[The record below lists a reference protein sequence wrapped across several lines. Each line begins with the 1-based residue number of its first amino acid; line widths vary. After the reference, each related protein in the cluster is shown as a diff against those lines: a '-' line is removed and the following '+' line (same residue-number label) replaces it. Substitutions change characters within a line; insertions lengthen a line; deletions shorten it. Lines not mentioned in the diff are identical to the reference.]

1 MTLGQNIQ
9 TARKAKGISQET
21 LAEKIGVS
29 RQALGKWE
37 KDTALPGVDNLQA
50 LAQELGVSV
59 DALLGCAAP
68 DTAAPAVTLNA
79 LRDLLDARDAEAC
92 RRRRGAWLAA
102 AAAAAVLLAV
112 GGGMAARLQT
122 RLDGLA
128 GQYGYLSS
136 ELSRT
141 NNDLSARMQELQN
154 AVRQGESTVLD
165 WGWHPLASLQDDGTM
180 PVEVYVKPRT
190 EQQGAAVT
198 LCVTNGSDTA
208 LYAMQRGQDGV
219 YTARDTVFTLG
230 QDGVYKAQELAF
242 ALGQDYALSVQWS
255 NPDGTTVNENLD
267 TVSFTKD
274 MVEPEILMVESYGSS
289 DKYRV
294 ETVGGEKL
302 LTLAVYPITLEVCA
316 PGWMQIDA
324 VEAQLWQDGADE
336 PTALAVLQSESGTA
350 TDSSWTV
357 YTEWN
362 GTFYNEDTAE
372 GWAYLGGGAHYTLCV
387 RDADGNEWTREVPL
401 FRE

>member
-50 LAQELGVSV
+50 LAKELGVSV

-102 AAAAAVLLAV
+102 AAAAALLLAV

-136 ELSRT
+136 EVSRT
-141 NNDLSARMQELQN
+141 NSDLSARMQELQN

-165 WGWHPLASLQDDGTM
+165 WGWHPLASLQDDGKM

-198 LCVTNGSDTA
+198 LCVTNGGDTA

-219 YTARDTVFTLG
+219 YTAR
-230 QDGVYKAQELAF
+230 ELVF
-242 ALGQDYALSVQWS
+242 ALGQNYALSVQWT

-267 TVSFTKD
+267 TVPFTRD
-274 MVEPEILMVESYGSS
+274 CVEPEILMVQTSGMS
-289 DKYRV
+289 DHYRV
-294 ETVGGEKL
+294 ETVNGEQR

-336 PTALAVLQSESGTA
+336 PTALAVLQSENGTA
-350 TDSSWTV
+350 PDSNVRV

-401 FRE
+401 IRE

>member
-9 TARKAKGISQET
+9 TARKAKGISQEA

-50 LAQELGVSV
+50 LAKELGVSV

-68 DTAAPAVTLNA
+68 DTAAPTVTLNA

-102 AAAAAVLLAV
+102 AAAAALLLAV

-136 ELSRT
+136 EVSRT
-141 NNDLSARMQELQN
+141 NSDLSARMQELQN

-165 WGWHPLASLQDDGTM
+165 WGWHPLASLQDDGKM

-219 YTARDTVFTLG
+219 YTA
-230 QDGVYKAQELAF
+230 QELVF
-242 ALGQDYALSVQWS
+242 ALGQNYALSVQWT

-267 TVSFTKD
+267 TVPFTRD
-274 MVEPEILMVESYGSS
+274 CVEPEILMVQTSGMS
-289 DKYRV
+289 DHYRV
-294 ETVGGEKL
+294 ETVNGEQR

-336 PTALAVLQSESGTA
+336 PTALAVLQSENGTA
-350 TDSSWTV
+350 PDSNVRV

-362 GTFYNEDTAE
+362 GNFYNEDTAE
-372 GWAYLGGGAHYTLCV
+372 GWPYLGGGAHYTLCV

-401 FRE
+401 IRE

>member
-59 DALLGCAAP
+59 DALLGSAAP

-79 LRDLLDARDAEAC
+79 LRDLLDARDAEA
-92 RRRRGAWLAA
+92 RRHRRGAWLAA

-136 ELSRT
+136 EVSRT
-141 NNDLSARMQELQN
+141 NSDLSARMQELQN

-165 WGWHPLASLQDDGTM
+165 WGWHPLASLQDDGKM

-198 LCVTNGSDTA
+198 LCVTTDGDTA

-230 QDGVYKAQELAF
+230 QD
-242 ALGQDYALSVQWS
+242 YALSVQWT

-267 TVSFTKD
+267 TVHFTKD
-274 MVEPEILMVESYGSS
+274 KVEPEILMVEAYGSS
-289 DKYRV
+289 DMYRV
-294 ETVGGEKL
+294 ETVNGEQR
-302 LTLAVYPITLEVCA
+302 LTLAVYPIMLEVCA

-336 PTALAVLQSESGTA
+336 PTAVAVLQSESGGTA

-372 GWAYLGGGAHYTLCV
+372 GWPYLGGGAHYTLCV

-401 FRE
+401 FKD

>member
-9 TARKAKGISQET
+9 TARKAKGISQEA

-50 LAQELGVSV
+50 LAKELGVSV

-102 AAAAAVLLAV
+102 AAAAALLLAV

-136 ELSRT
+136 EVSRT
-141 NNDLSARMQELQN
+141 NSDLSARMQELQN

-165 WGWHPLASLQDDGTM
+165 WGWHPLASLQDDGKM

-198 LCVTNGSDTA
+198 LCVTNGGDTA

-219 YTARDTVFTLG
+219 YTAR
-230 QDGVYKAQELAF
+230 ELVF
-242 ALGQDYALSVQWS
+242 ALGQDYALSVQWT

-267 TVSFTKD
+267 TVPFTKD
-274 MVEPEILMVESYGSS
+274 CVEPEILMVQTSGMS
-289 DKYRV
+289 DHYRV
-294 ETVGGEKL
+294 ETVNGEQR

-336 PTALAVLQSESGTA
+336 PTALAVLQSENGTA
-350 TDSSWTV
+350 PDSNVRV

-362 GTFYNEDTAE
+362 GNFYNEDTAE
-372 GWAYLGGGAHYTLCV
+372 GWPYLGGGAHYTLCV

-401 FRE
+401 IRE

>member
-50 LAQELGVSV
+50 LAKELGVSV

-136 ELSRT
+136 EVSRT

-165 WGWHPLASLQDDGTM
+165 WGWHQLASLQDDGKM

-198 LCVTNGSDTA
+198 LCVTNGGDTA

-219 YTARDTVFTLG
+219 YTAR
-230 QDGVYKAQELAF
+230 ELVF
-242 ALGQDYALSVQWS
+242 ALGQDYALSVQWT

-267 TVSFTKD
+267 TVPFTRD
-274 MVEPEILMVESYGSS
+274 CVEPEILMVQTSGMS
-289 DKYRV
+289 DHYRV
-294 ETVGGEKL
+294 ETVNGEQR

-336 PTALAVLQSESGTA
+336 PTALAVLQSENGTA
-350 TDSSWTV
+350 PDSNVRV

-362 GTFYNEDTAE
+362 GNFYNEDTAE
-372 GWAYLGGGAHYTLCV
+372 GWPYLGGGAHYTLCV

-401 FRE
+401 YRE

>member
-9 TARKAKGISQET
+9 TARKAKGISQEA

-50 LAQELGVSV
+50 LAKELGVSV

-102 AAAAAVLLAV
+102 AAAAALLLAV

-136 ELSRT
+136 EVSRT
-141 NNDLSARMQELQN
+141 NSDLSARMQELQN

-165 WGWHPLASLQDDGTM
+165 WGWHQLASLQDDGKM

-219 YTARDTVFTLG
+219 YTA
-230 QDGVYKAQELAF
+230 QELVF
-242 ALGQDYALSVQWS
+242 ALGQNYALSVQWT

-267 TVSFTKD
+267 TVPFTRD
-274 MVEPEILMVESYGSS
+274 CVEPEILMVQTSGMS
-289 DKYRV
+289 DHYRV
-294 ETVGGEKL
+294 ETVNGEQR

-336 PTALAVLQSESGTA
+336 PTALAVLQSENGTA
-350 TDSSWTV
+350 PDSNVRV

-362 GTFYNEDTAE
+362 GNFYNEDTAE
-372 GWAYLGGGAHYTLCV
+372 GWPYLGGGAHYTLCV

-401 FRE
+401 YRE

>member
-9 TARKAKGISQET
+9 TARKAKGISQEM

-50 LAQELGVSV
+50 LAKELGVSV
-59 DALLGCAAP
+59 DALLGSAAP

-79 LRDLLDARDAEAC
+79 LRDLLDARDAEAR

-112 GGGMAARLQT
+112 GGGLAARLQT

-141 NNDLSARMQELQN
+141 NSDLSARMQELQN

-165 WGWHPLASLQDDGTM
+165 WGWHPLASLQDDGKM

-198 LCVTNGSDTA
+198 LCVTNGRGTA

-219 YTARDTVFTLG
+219 YKTQKLVFT
-230 QDGVYKAQELAF
+230 
-242 ALGQDYALSVQWS
+242 LGQDYALSVQWT

-267 TVSFTKD
+267 TVPFTKD
-274 MVEPEILMVESYGSS
+274 CVEPEILMVQTTGVS
-289 DKYRV
+289 DHYRV
-294 ETVGGEKL
+294 ETVNGEQR

-316 PGWMQIDA
+316 PGWMRIDT

-336 PTALAVLQSESGTA
+336 PTALAVLQSGSSTA
-350 TDSSWTV
+350 PDSNVRV

-372 GWAYLGGGAHYTLCV
+372 GWPYLGGGAHYTLCV

>member
-9 TARKAKGISQET
+9 TARKAKGISQEA

-50 LAQELGVSV
+50 LAKELGVSV

-136 ELSRT
+136 EVSRT

-165 WGWHPLASLQDDGTM
+165 WGWHQLASLQDDGKM

-219 YTARDTVFTLG
+219 YKAR
-230 QDGVYKAQELAF
+230 ELVF
-242 ALGQDYALSVQWS
+242 ALGQDYALSVQWT

-267 TVSFTKD
+267 TVPFTKD
-274 MVEPEILMVESYGSS
+274 CVEPEILMVQTSGMS
-289 DKYRV
+289 DHYRV
-294 ETVGGEKL
+294 ETVNGEQR

-336 PTALAVLQSESGTA
+336 PTALAVLQSENGTA
-350 TDSSWTV
+350 PDSNVRV

-362 GTFYNEDTAE
+362 GNFYNEDTAE
-372 GWAYLGGGAHYTLCV
+372 GWPYLGGGAHYTLCV

-401 FRE
+401 IRE

>member
-50 LAQELGVSV
+50 LAKELGVSV
-59 DALLGCAAP
+59 DALLGSAAP

-79 LRDLLDARDAEAC
+79 LRDLLDARDAEAR

-136 ELSRT
+136 EVSRT
-141 NNDLSARMQELQN
+141 NSDLSARMQELQN

-165 WGWHPLASLQDDGTM
+165 WDWRPLASLQDDGTM
-180 PVEVYVKPRT
+180 PVEVFVKPRT
-190 EQQGAAVT
+190 EQQGAAVA

-208 LYAMQRGQDGV
+208 RYAMQRGQDGV
-219 YTARDTVFTLG
+219 YTVR
-230 QDGVYKAQELAF
+230 ELVL
-242 ALGQDYALSVQWS
+242 ALGQDYALSVQWT

-267 TVSFTKD
+267 TVHFTKD
-274 MVEPEILMVESYGSS
+274 CVEPEILMVQTSGPS
-289 DKYRV
+289 DCYRV
-294 ETVGGEKL
+294 ETVNGEQR

-336 PTALAVLQSESGTA
+336 PTAVAALQSESGTA
-350 TDSSWTV
+350 PDSSMMV

-372 GWAYLGGGAHYTLCV
+372 GWTYLGGGAHYTLCV
-387 RDADGNEWTREVPL
+387 RDVNGNEWTREVPL
-401 FRE
+401 FKD

>member
-9 TARKAKGISQET
+9 TARKAKGISQEA

-50 LAQELGVSV
+50 LAKELGVSV

-68 DTAAPAVTLNA
+68 DTAAPAEPPNA
-79 LRDLLDARDAEAC
+79 LRALLDARDAEAC

-136 ELSRT
+136 EVSRT
-141 NNDLSARMQELQN
+141 NSDLSARMQELQN
-154 AVRQGESTVLD
+154 AVRQGASTVLD
-165 WGWHPLASLQDDGTM
+165 WGWHPLASLQDDGKM

-219 YTARDTVFTLG
+219 YKARELVFT
-230 QDGVYKAQELAF
+230 
-242 ALGQDYALSVQWS
+242 LGQDYALSVQWT

-267 TVSFTKD
+267 TVPFTRD
-274 MVEPEILMVESYGSS
+274 CVEPEILMVQTSGMS
-289 DKYRV
+289 DHYRV
-294 ETVGGEKL
+294 ETVNGEQR

-336 PTALAVLQSESGTA
+336 PTALAVLQSENGTA
-350 TDSSWTV
+350 PDSNVRV

-362 GTFYNEDTAE
+362 GNFYNEDTAE
-372 GWAYLGGGAHYTLCV
+372 GWPYLGGGAHYTLCV

-401 FRE
+401 IRE

>member
-50 LAQELGVSV
+50 LAKELGVSV
-59 DALLGCAAP
+59 DALLGSAAP

-79 LRDLLDARDAEAC
+79 LRDLLDARDAEAR

-136 ELSRT
+136 
-141 NNDLSARMQELQN
+141 DLSARMQELQN

-336 PTALAVLQSESGTA
+336 PTAVAALQSESGTA
-350 TDSSWTV
+350 PASNVMV

-362 GTFYNEDTAE
+362 GTFYNEDTAD
-372 GWAYLGGGAHYTLCV
+372 GWPYLGGEAHYTLCV
-387 RDADGNEWTREVPL
+387 RDTSGNEWTREVPL

>member
-9 TARKAKGISQET
+9 TARKAKGISQEA
-21 LAEKIGVS
+21 LAEKICVS

-50 LAQELGVSV
+50 LAKELGVSV
-59 DALLGCAAP
+59 DALLGSAAP

-79 LRDLLDARDAEAC
+79 MRDLLDARDAEA
-92 RRRRGAWLAA
+92 RRHRRGAWLAA

-141 NNDLSARMQELQN
+141 NSDLSARMQELQN

-165 WGWHPLASLQDDGTM
+165 WDWHPLASLQDDGTM
-180 PVEVYVKPRT
+180 PVEVFVKPRT

-219 YTARDTVFTLG
+219 YTA
-230 QDGVYKAQELAF
+230 QELVF
-242 ALGQDYALSVQWS
+242 ALGQDYALSVQWT

-267 TVSFTKD
+267 TVHFTKE
-274 MVEPEILMVESYGSS
+274 MVEPEILMLETSGSS
-289 DKYRV
+289 DRYRV
-294 ETVGGEKL
+294 ETVNGEQR

-336 PTALAVLQSESGTA
+336 PTAVAALQSESGTA
-350 TDSSWTV
+350 PDSSVMV

-362 GTFYNEDTAE
+362 GTFYNEDTAD
-372 GWAYLGGGAHYTLCV
+372 GWTYLGGGAHYTLCV
-387 RDADGNEWTREVPL
+387 RDTNGNEWTRDVPL
-401 FRE
+401 YRD

>member
-9 TARKAKGISQET
+9 TARKAKGISQEA
-21 LAEKIGVS
+21 LAEKICVS

-50 LAQELGVSV
+50 LAKELGVSV
-59 DALLGCAAP
+59 DALLGSAAP

-79 LRDLLDARDAEAC
+79 LRDLLDARDAEAR

-136 ELSRT
+136 EVSRT
-141 NNDLSARMQELQN
+141 NSDLSARMQELQN

-165 WGWHPLASLQDDGTM
+165 WDWRPLASLQDDGKM
-180 PVEVYVKPRT
+180 PVEVFVKPRT
-190 EQQGAAVT
+190 EQQGAAVA

-219 YTARDTVFTLG
+219 YTAR
-230 QDGVYKAQELAF
+230 ELVF
-242 ALGQDYALSVQWS
+242 ALGQDYALSVQWT

-267 TVSFTKD
+267 TVHFTRD
-274 MVEPEILMVESYGSS
+274 CVEPEILMVQTYGTS
-289 DKYRV
+289 DLYRV
-294 ETVGGEKL
+294 ETVNGEQR

-336 PTALAVLQSESGTA
+336 PTAVAALQSESGTA
-350 TDSSWTV
+350 PDSNVMV

-362 GTFYNEDTAE
+362 GTFYNEDSAD
-372 GWAYLGGGAHYTLCV
+372 GWTYLGGGVHYTLCV
-387 RDADGNEWTREVPL
+387 RDANGNEWTRDVPL
-401 FRE
+401 YRD

>member
-9 TARKAKGISQET
+9 TARKAKGISQEA

-50 LAQELGVSV
+50 LAKELGVSV

-136 ELSRT
+136 EVSRT
-141 NNDLSARMQELQN
+141 NSDLSARMQELQN

-165 WGWHPLASLQDDGTM
+165 WGWHQLASLQDDGKM

-198 LCVTNGSDTA
+198 LCVTNGGDTA

-219 YTARDTVFTLG
+219 YTAR
-230 QDGVYKAQELAF
+230 ELVF
-242 ALGQDYALSVQWS
+242 ALGQNYALSVQWT

-267 TVSFTKD
+267 TVPFTRD
-274 MVEPEILMVESYGSS
+274 CVEPEILMVQTSGMS
-289 DKYRV
+289 DHYRV
-294 ETVGGEKL
+294 ETVNGEQR

-336 PTALAVLQSESGTA
+336 PTALAVLQSENGTA
-350 TDSSWTV
+350 PDSNVRV

-362 GTFYNEDTAE
+362 GNFYNEDTAE
-372 GWAYLGGGAHYTLCV
+372 GWPYLGGGAHYTLCV

-401 FRE
+401 YRE

>member
-50 LAQELGVSV
+50 LAKELGVSV

-136 ELSRT
+136 EVSRT
-141 NNDLSARMQELQN
+141 NSDLSARMQELQN

-165 WGWHPLASLQDDGTM
+165 WGWHPLASLQDDGKM

-219 YTARDTVFTLG
+219 YKARELVFT
-230 QDGVYKAQELAF
+230 
-242 ALGQDYALSVQWS
+242 LGQDYALSVQWT

-267 TVSFTKD
+267 TVPFTRD
-274 MVEPEILMVESYGSS
+274 CVEPEILMVQTSGMS
-289 DKYRV
+289 DHYRV
-294 ETVGGEKL
+294 ETVNGEQR

-336 PTALAVLQSESGTA
+336 PTALAVLQSENGTA
-350 TDSSWTV
+350 PDSNVRV

-362 GTFYNEDTAE
+362 GNFYNEDTAE

-401 FRE
+401 IRE

>member
-9 TARKAKGISQET
+9 TARKAKGISQEA

-50 LAQELGVSV
+50 LAKELGVSV

-102 AAAAAVLLAV
+102 AAAAALLLAV

-136 ELSRT
+136 EVSRT
-141 NNDLSARMQELQN
+141 NSDLSARMQELQN

-165 WGWHPLASLQDDGTM
+165 WGWHQLASLQDDGKM

-219 YTARDTVFTLG
+219 FKARELVFT
-230 QDGVYKAQELAF
+230 
-242 ALGQDYALSVQWS
+242 LGQDYALSVQWT

-267 TVSFTKD
+267 TVPFTKD
-274 MVEPEILMVESYGSS
+274 CVEPEILMVQTSGMS
-289 DKYRV
+289 DHYRV
-294 ETVGGEKL
+294 ETVNGEQR
-302 LTLAVYPITLEVCA
+302 LTLAVYPIALEVCA

-336 PTALAVLQSESGTA
+336 PTALAVLQSENGTA
-350 TDSSWTV
+350 PDSNVRV

-362 GTFYNEDTAE
+362 GNFYKEDTAE

-401 FRE
+401 IRE

>member
-9 TARKAKGISQET
+9 TARKAKGISQEV

-50 LAQELGVSV
+50 LAKELGVSV
-59 DALLGCAAP
+59 DALLGSAAP

-79 LRDLLDARDAEAC
+79 LRDLLDARDAEAR

-112 GGGMAARLQT
+112 GGCMAARLQT

-141 NNDLSARMQELQN
+141 NSDLSARMQELQN

-165 WGWHPLASLQDDGTM
+165 WDWHPLASLQDDGTM
-180 PVEVYVKPRT
+180 PVEVFVKPRT

-198 LCVTNGSDTA
+198 LCVTTGNDTA

-219 YTARDTVFTLG
+219 YTA
-230 QDGVYKAQELAF
+230 QELVF
-242 ALGQDYALSVQWS
+242 ALGQDYALSVQWT

-267 TVSFTKD
+267 TVHFTRD
-274 MVEPEILMVESYGSS
+274 CVEPEILMVQTYGTS
-289 DKYRV
+289 DLYRV
-294 ETVGGEKL
+294 ETVNGEQR

-336 PTALAVLQSESGTA
+336 PTAVAALQSESGTA
-350 TDSSWTV
+350 PDSSVTV

-362 GTFYNEDTAE
+362 GTFYNEDSAE
-372 GWAYLGGGAHYTLCV
+372 GWTYLGGGAHYTLCV
-387 RDADGNEWTREVPL
+387 RDANGSEWTRDVPL
-401 FRE
+401 YRD

>member
-9 TARKAKGISQET
+9 TARKAKGISQEA

-50 LAQELGVSV
+50 LAKELGVSV

-136 ELSRT
+136 EVSRT
-141 NNDLSARMQELQN
+141 NSDLSARMQELQN

-165 WGWHPLASLQDDGTM
+165 WGWHPLASLQDDGKM

-219 YTARDTVFTLG
+219 YTA
-230 QDGVYKAQELAF
+230 QELVF
-242 ALGQDYALSVQWS
+242 ALGQNYALSVQWT

-267 TVSFTKD
+267 TVPFTKD
-274 MVEPEILMVESYGSS
+274 CVEPEILMVQTSGMS
-289 DKYRV
+289 DHYRV
-294 ETVGGEKL
+294 ETVNGEQR
-302 LTLAVYPITLEVCA
+302 LTLAVYPIALEVCA

-336 PTALAVLQSESGTA
+336 PTALAVLQSENGTA
-350 TDSSWTV
+350 PDSNVRV

-362 GTFYNEDTAE
+362 GNFYNEDTAE
-372 GWAYLGGGAHYTLCV
+372 GWPYLGGGAHYTLCV

-401 FRE
+401 IRE

>member
-9 TARKAKGISQET
+9 TARKAKGISQEA

-50 LAQELGVSV
+50 LAKELGVSV

-136 ELSRT
+136 EVSRT
-141 NNDLSARMQELQN
+141 NSDLSARMQELQN

-165 WGWHPLASLQDDGTM
+165 WGWHQLASLQDDGKM

-219 YTARDTVFTLG
+219 YKARELVFT
-230 QDGVYKAQELAF
+230 
-242 ALGQDYALSVQWS
+242 LGQDYALSVQWT

-267 TVSFTKD
+267 TVPFTKD
-274 MVEPEILMVESYGSS
+274 CVEPEILMVQTSGMS
-289 DKYRV
+289 DHYRV
-294 ETVGGEKL
+294 ETVNGEQR

-336 PTALAVLQSESGTA
+336 PTALAVLQSENGTA
-350 TDSSWTV
+350 PDSNVRV

-362 GTFYNEDTAE
+362 GNFYNEDTAE
-372 GWAYLGGGAHYTLCV
+372 GWPYLGGGAHYTLCV

-401 FRE
+401 IRE

>member
-9 TARKAKGISQET
+9 TARKAKGISQEA

-50 LAQELGVSV
+50 LAKELGVSV

-79 LRDLLDARDAEAC
+79 LRDLLDARDAEAY

-102 AAAAAVLLAV
+102 AAAAALLLAV

-136 ELSRT
+136 EVSRT
-141 NNDLSARMQELQN
+141 NSDLSARMQELQN

-165 WGWHPLASLQDDGTM
+165 WGWHPLASLQDDGKM

-219 YTARDTVFTLG
+219 YTA
-230 QDGVYKAQELAF
+230 QELVF
-242 ALGQDYALSVQWS
+242 ALGQNYALSVQWT

-267 TVSFTKD
+267 TVPFTRD
-274 MVEPEILMVESYGSS
+274 CVEPEILMVQTSGMS
-289 DKYRV
+289 DHYRV
-294 ETVGGEKL
+294 ETVNGEQR

-336 PTALAVLQSESGTA
+336 PTALAVLQSENGTA
-350 TDSSWTV
+350 PDSNVRV

-401 FRE
+401 IRE

>member
-136 ELSRT
+136 EVSRT
-141 NNDLSARMQELQN
+141 NSDLSARMQELQN

-165 WGWHPLASLQDDGTM
+165 WGWHPLASLQDDGKM

-198 LCVTNGSDTA
+198 LCVTTDGDTA

-219 YTARDTVFTLG
+219 YTVRDTVF
-230 QDGVYKAQELAF
+230 
-242 ALGQDYALSVQWS
+242 ALGQNYVLSVQWT

-274 MVEPEILMVESYGSS
+274 MVEPEIQMVESYGSS
-289 DKYRV
+289 DMYRV
-294 ETVGGEKL
+294 ETVNGEQR
-302 LTLAVYPITLEVCA
+302 LTLAVYPITLEICA

-350 TDSSWTV
+350 PDSNVRV

-401 FRE
+401 FKD

>member
-50 LAQELGVSV
+50 LAKELGVSV
-59 DALLGCAAP
+59 DALLGSAAP

-102 AAAAAVLLAV
+102 VAAAAVLLAV

-165 WGWHPLASLQDDGTM
+165 WGWHPLASLQDDGKM

-198 LCVTNGSDTA
+198 LCVNNGSDTA

-219 YTARDTVFTLG
+219 Y
-230 QDGVYKAQELAF
+230 KAQELVF
-242 ALGQDYALSVQWS
+242 ALGQDYALSVQWT

-267 TVSFTKD
+267 TVPFTKD
-274 MVEPEILMVESYGSS
+274 CVEPEILMVQTYSAS
-289 DKYRV
+289 DHYRV
-294 ETVGGEKL
+294 ETVNGEQR
-302 LTLAVYPITLEVCA
+302 LTLAVYPISLEVCA

-336 PTALAVLQSESGTA
+336 PTALAVLQSGSSTA
-350 TDSSWTV
+350 PDSNVRV

-372 GWAYLGGGAHYTLCV
+372 GWPYLGGGAHYTLCV
-387 RDADGNEWTREVPL
+387 RDTSGNEWTREVPL
-401 FRE
+401 YRD

>member
-9 TARKAKGISQET
+9 TARKAKGISQEA

-50 LAQELGVSV
+50 LAKELGVSV

-68 DTAAPAVTLNA
+68 DTAAPTVTLNA

-136 ELSRT
+136 EVSRT
-141 NNDLSARMQELQN
+141 NSDLSARMQELQN

-165 WGWHPLASLQDDGTM
+165 WGWHPLASLQDDGKM

-219 YTARDTVFTLG
+219 YTA
-230 QDGVYKAQELAF
+230 QELVF
-242 ALGQDYALSVQWS
+242 ALGQNYALSVQWT

-267 TVSFTKD
+267 TVPFTRD
-274 MVEPEILMVESYGSS
+274 CVEPEILMVQTSGMS
-289 DKYRV
+289 DHYRV
-294 ETVGGEKL
+294 ETVNGEQR

-336 PTALAVLQSESGTA
+336 PTALAVLQSENGTA
-350 TDSSWTV
+350 PDSNVRV

-362 GTFYNEDTAE
+362 GNFYNEDTAE
-372 GWAYLGGGAHYTLCV
+372 GWPYLGGGAHYTLCV

-401 FRE
+401 IRE

>member
-50 LAQELGVSV
+50 LAKELGVSV
-59 DALLGCAAP
+59 DALLGSAAP

-79 LRDLLDARDAEAC
+79 LRDLLDARDAEAR

-141 NNDLSARMQELQN
+141 NSDLSARMQELQN

-165 WGWHPLASLQDDGTM
+165 WDWHPLASLQDDGTM
-180 PVEVYVKPRT
+180 PVEVFVKPRT

-219 YTARDTVFTLG
+219 YTAR
-230 QDGVYKAQELAF
+230 ELVF
-242 ALGQDYALSVQWS
+242 ALGQDYALSVQWT

-267 TVSFTKD
+267 TVHFTKD
-274 MVEPEILMVESYGSS
+274 CVEPEILMVQTYGTS
-289 DKYRV
+289 DQYRV
-294 ETVGGEKL
+294 ETVNGEQR

-324 VEAQLWQDGADE
+324 VEAQLWQEGADE
-336 PTALAVLQSESGTA
+336 PTAVAALQSESGTA
-350 TDSSWTV
+350 PDSNVMV

-362 GTFYNEDTAE
+362 GTFYNEDTAD
-372 GWAYLGGGAHYTLCV
+372 GWTYLGGGVHYTLCV
-387 RDADGNEWTREVPL
+387 RDANGNEWTRDVPL
-401 FRE
+401 YRE

>member
-9 TARKAKGISQET
+9 TARKAKGISQEA

-50 LAQELGVSV
+50 LAKELGVSV

-136 ELSRT
+136 EVSRT
-141 NNDLSARMQELQN
+141 NSDLSARMQELQN

-165 WGWHPLASLQDDGTM
+165 WGWHQLASLQDDGKM

-219 YTARDTVFTLG
+219 YKARELVFT
-230 QDGVYKAQELAF
+230 
-242 ALGQDYALSVQWS
+242 LGQDYALSVQWT

-267 TVSFTKD
+267 TVPFTRD
-274 MVEPEILMVESYGSS
+274 CVEPEILMVQTSGMS
-289 DKYRV
+289 DHYRV
-294 ETVGGEKL
+294 ETVNGEQR
-302 LTLAVYPITLEVCA
+302 LTLAVYPIALEVCA

-336 PTALAVLQSESGTA
+336 PTALAVLQSENGTA
-350 TDSSWTV
+350 PDSNVRV

-362 GTFYNEDTAE
+362 GNFYNEDTAE
-372 GWAYLGGGAHYTLCV
+372 GWPYLGGGAHYTLCV

-401 FRE
+401 YRE

>member
-9 TARKAKGISQET
+9 TARKAKGISQEA

-50 LAQELGVSV
+50 LAKELGVSV

-136 ELSRT
+136 EVSRT
-141 NNDLSARMQELQN
+141 NSDLSARMQELQN

-165 WGWHPLASLQDDGTM
+165 WGWHQLASLQDDGKM

-219 YTARDTVFTLG
+219 YTA
-230 QDGVYKAQELAF
+230 QELVF
-242 ALGQDYALSVQWS
+242 ALGQNYALSVQWT

-267 TVSFTKD
+267 TVPFTRD
-274 MVEPEILMVESYGSS
+274 CVEPEILMVQTSGMS
-289 DKYRV
+289 DHYRV
-294 ETVGGEKL
+294 ETVNGEQR

-336 PTALAVLQSESGTA
+336 PTALAVLQSENGTA
-350 TDSSWTV
+350 PDSNVRV

-401 FRE
+401 YRE